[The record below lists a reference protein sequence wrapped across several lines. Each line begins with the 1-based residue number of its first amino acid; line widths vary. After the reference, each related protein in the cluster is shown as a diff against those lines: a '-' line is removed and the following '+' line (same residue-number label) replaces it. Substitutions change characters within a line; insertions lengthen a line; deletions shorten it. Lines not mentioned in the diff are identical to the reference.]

1 LLPSHELGALAA
13 QGWLNADLGSVMD
26 LNLINVYADFPGP
39 RSTTILE
46 VGGGYG
52 RLAEA
57 FYNTFSETM
66 KYVLVDAVP
75 ASIMYA
81 YLNMSKCTSAKVG
94 FYYNHDELDLNKFDV
109 YVMPSWHFKRLNNSE
124 YDISINVE
132 SMQEM
137 AQVHVDFY
145 MGLFD
150 AVTRPD
156 GLIYISNGRRS
167 PRFEGAAPG
176 SGRSLLDGR
185 ASRVVDALASTRRA
199 CR

>member
-1 LLPSHELGALAA
+1 
-13 QGWLNADLGSVMD
+13 MD